1 MAGLTE
7 IRIEG
12 RGGQGNVIAAYLLAQ
27 AAFEAGRFA
36 QAFPSFGPERRGAP
50 VSAFVR
56 LSDHPI
62 KRRCQVREPLYVIIQ
77 DPSLVHVAGIAQRVR
92 PGGGILINSSKQV
105 GELGF
110 SASVSNVTAFPAT
123 ALATQFL
130 GEPIPNTALLAAFLT
145 LTDLLPLVALEQ
157 VLAQWF
163 EGQALQ
169 RNLQLLREAAA
180 RVPAASWKDT
190 GDAAGN

>member
-1 MAGLTE
+1 MARLAE

-12 RGGQGNVIAAYLLAQ
+12 RGGQGNVVAAYMLAE

-62 KRRCQVREPLYVIIQ
+62 RRRCQIREPLYIIIQ
-77 DPSLVHVAGIAQRVR
+77 DPSLLHVPGIVQGVL
-92 PGGGILINSSKQV
+92 PGGGILINSSKNVEELHLSTSV
-105 GELGF
+105 G
-110 SASVSNVTAFPAT
+110 NVTALPAT

-130 GEPIPNTALLAAFLT
+130 GEPIPNTALLAALLT

-157 VLAQWF
+157 VLAKRF
-163 EGQALQ
+163 EGEALR
-169 RNLQLLREAAA
+169 RNLSLMREVNA
-180 RVPAASWKDT
+180 RVSVAPWKDS
-190 GDAAGN
+190 GRVAGN